1 MTTVLIVAR
10 ARPAMNSDQMNLRSR
25 WDVREQLWFLH
36 NSPSPQPSPAS
47 GRGSKAPGD
56 NTAPRL
62 NSFPR
67 WGKAGIGAA
76 HRLASNAVAPTPT
89 LPQRGREP
97 THAARS
103 SGVDPAQ
110 AERSDGPYGL
120 SLPSGRAEKHRAW
133 GGHGLRSKPML
144 RALTRC
150 GCLSAA
156 AQPRSEFRSAA
167 PCPSIAGCPQ
177 RSGGTRPV
185 GRTSFAYFSC
195 ASKKSRSPAGAN
207 SRPTAP
213 LHRATLKFI
222 AASAHSPSASSQ
234 FPLKPRH

>member
-10 ARPAMNSDQMNLRSR
+10 ARPAMNSDQMNLKSR
-25 WDVREQLWFLH
+25 CDKRKQLWFFH
-36 NSPSPQPSPAS
+36 CSPSPQPSPAS

-67 WGKAGIGAA
+67 GGKAGIGAA

-89 LPQRGREP
+89 LPQRGRKP

-150 GCLSAA
+150 GCLSGARKREA
-156 AQPRSEFRSAA
+156 SSAA
-167 PCPSIAGCPQ
+167 PPRDRASQVA
-177 RSGGTRPV
+177 RSEAKGHGQWGALLLPTFLVRARKV
-185 GRTSFAYFSC
+185 GRPPGRTPGRQRPCTAQLS
-195 ASKKSRSPAGAN
+195 N
-207 SRPTAP
+207 S
-213 LHRATLKFI
+213 
-222 AASAHSPSASSQ
+222 
-234 FPLKPRH
+234 